1 MWSRRS
7 HQRQQQGGETSFGSG
22 AVCSETS
29 FGHCAVCSR
38 QIAHFQLHRVSF
50 VSKLEMA
57 SLARFTVTSA
67 FAFGFRMGW
76 FKLGESSLPNYLN
89 PS

>member
-1 MWSRRS
+1 VR
-7 HQRQQQGGETSFGSG
+7 HPL
-22 AVCSETS
+22 AVAQ
-29 FGHCAVCSR
+29 FAVRHPSA
-38 QIAHFQLHRVSF
+38 IAQFAVDKLLTCFQLHRVSF